1 MEMDNVFGPESDQ
14 TNVNDFG
21 FIDFMDESNF
31 EQFIELI
38 RGENAEPAVKFCPNY
53 DCEHISG
60 CLLEETAQIIGTTSS
75 SPPPPPPLPVT
86 GELFD
91 FNIVNNNNEDDD
103 EINNNIKN
111 NSECG
116 GGGGNSSLS
125 EALLLRGALGL
136 EENEGDLESSATTTT
151 IPVKTRTAK
160 TDRSKTLIS
169 ERKRRG
175 RMKEKLYAL
184 RSLVP
189 NITKVMYIS
198 SN

>member
-1 MEMDNVFGPESDQ
+1 MDNVFGPEPDQ
-14 TNVNDFG
+14 TNANDFE

-60 CLLEETAQIIGTTSS
+60 CLLEESAQIFGTTSPS
-75 SPPPPPPLPVT
+75 PQPPPPPPAT
-86 GELFD
+86 GGLFD
-91 FNIVNNNNEDDD
+91 FNIVNNKNNDD
-103 EINNNIKN
+103 EINNNN
-111 NSECG
+111 NDTEYGDG
-116 GGGGNSSLS
+116 GKSPLS
-125 EALLLRGALGL
+125 AKLLLRGALGL
-136 EENEGDLESSATTTT
+136 EENEGDRESSATTTT
-151 IPVKTRTAK
+151 ATIPVKTKTTK

-189 NITKVMYIS
+189 NITKVMFIF